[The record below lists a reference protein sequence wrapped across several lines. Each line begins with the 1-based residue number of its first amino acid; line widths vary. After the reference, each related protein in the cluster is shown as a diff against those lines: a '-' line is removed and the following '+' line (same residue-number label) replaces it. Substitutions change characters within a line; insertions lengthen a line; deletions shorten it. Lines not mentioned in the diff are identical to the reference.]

1 MYLSLGAVLSYSY
14 SDILNERSKLLIG
27 ELPSILDGSAIV
39 KAQPQDDS
47 KATLAPKINP
57 DESWLSF
64 DQEASVLHNKVR
76 AFSGW
81 PGTRARVLVVEKNGQ
96 QKTWEIKIIA
106 SHESVQF
113 DEADDIAFVE
123 GALVFPCGRGTTLEV
138 LEVQLPGKKVV
149 NSAAFWNGLRGQ
161 KLKKL

>member
-1 MYLSLGAVLSYSY
+1 M
-14 SDILNERSKLLIG
+14 
-27 ELPSILDGSAIV
+27 
-39 KAQPQDDS
+39 
-47 KATLAPKINP
+47 INP

-64 DQEASVLHNKVR
+64 DQEASVLHNK
-76 AFSGW
+76 
-81 PGTRARVLVVEKNGQ
+81 
-96 QKTWEIKIIA
+96 
-106 SHESVQF
+106 F

>member
-1 MYLSLGAVLSYSY
+1 MSIHYLPTLYIFHHWAPDLLELLFHKG
-14 SDILNERSKLLIG
+14 SKLLIG

-64 DQEASVLHNKVR
+64 DQEASVLHNK
-76 AFSGW
+76 
-81 PGTRARVLVVEKNGQ
+81 
-96 QKTWEIKIIA
+96 
-106 SHESVQF
+106 F